1 MKRRSAFLLLCIL
14 LCALCLPAAAAEPT
28 VYPFSLSGGDFATVD
43 GLTFDGDV
51 IVSGDNAVL
60 ALNNCVVNGDIIL
73 TANEGSRVIL
83 TGTTVVGSCV
93 QRNTVKEAT
102 IDYSL
107 PKFLTDAPVELVM
120 EDCIGAVVTLGDF
133 SVVVNDQVYSMKDTQ
148 YFIDAGSS
156 EVALLPYEGQEAS
169 YCIIA
174 RWWEGGEEVLMVL
187 AESEAQE

>member
-1 MKRRSAFLLLCIL
+1 MKKLLTVLSLMLMLCFV
-14 LCALCLPAAAAEPT
+14 LPAAAETQTYSFELKP
-28 VYPFSLSGGDFATVD
+28 GDFATAD

-73 TANEGSRVIL
+73 TANEGTRVIL

-93 QRNTVKEAT
+93 QRNTIKEAT
-102 IDYSL
+102 MEYSL
-107 PKFLTDAPVELVM
+107 PKFLTDAPVELVL
-120 EDCIGAVVTLGDF
+120 EDCVGAVVTLGDF
-133 SVVVNDQVYSMKDTQ
+133 SVVVNDRVYNMKDSQ
-148 YFIDAGSS
+148 YFIDATNS